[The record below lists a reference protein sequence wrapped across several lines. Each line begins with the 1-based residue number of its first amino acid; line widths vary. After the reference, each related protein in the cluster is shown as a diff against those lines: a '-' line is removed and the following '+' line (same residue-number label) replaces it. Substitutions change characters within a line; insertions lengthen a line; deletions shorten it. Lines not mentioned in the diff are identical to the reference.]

1 MSSQSRG
8 SIRGGLFAIASA
20 LSLLLCI
27 MMVTAR
33 AVVPRLARDMLTAR
47 KINTLSDQTRVIYN
61 YGLTGFGLSF
71 DRDRELLPGMK
82 ASRKSLPDLDAYG
95 FSLYSGSAVATVFAT
110 YSGRDVMYNEH
121 HESFSLLIP
130 YWAVALLALVLPLA
144 YCPRRLRR
152 LSGRRAGN
160 ICSACGYDLRA
171 TPDRCPE
178 CGKIPVKRRAVEG
191 DLNIETPASPP
202 SPGSR

>member
-1 MSSQSRG
+1 MSHAGSRYNATMSSQSRG
-8 SIRGGLFAIASA
+8 SIRGGMFAVASA
-20 LSLLLCI
+20 LSLLLCV
-27 MMVTAR
+27 MMVVAR
-33 AVVPRLARDMLTAR
+33 VAVPRLPRDMLTAR
-47 KINTLSDQTRVIYN
+47 KIDTLSDQSRVTYN

-71 DRDRELLPGMK
+71 NRDRELLPGMK

-95 FSLYSGSAVATVFAT
+95 FSFYSGPSVSTVFAV

-178 CGKIPVKRRAVEG
+178 CGKIPVKRRVAQM
-191 DLNIETPASPP
+191 I
-202 SPGSR
+202 

>member
-1 MSSQSRG
+1 MSPVTSQYNVSMNSQSRG
-8 SIRGGLFAIASA
+8 SIRGGLFALASA

-27 MMVTAR
+27 MMVAAR
-33 AVVPRLARDMLTAR
+33 VAVPRLPRDMLTAR
-47 KINTLSDQTRVIYN
+47 KIDTLSDQTRVTYN

-82 ASRKSLPDLDAYG
+82 ASGKSLPDFDGYG
-95 FSLYSGSAVATVFAT
+95 FSLYSGPAVYTVFAV

-144 YCPRRLRR
+144 YCPRLLRR
-152 LSGRRAGN
+152 LSQRQAGN
-160 ICSACGYDLRA
+160 LCSACGYDLRA

-178 CGKIPVKRRAVEG
+178 CGKIPVKRRVV
-191 DLNIETPASPP
+191 
-202 SPGSR
+202 